1 MQTPQY
7 QRVQTLWLLWLTLP
21 APLIAILLTA
31 WFQDENVAQR
41 LVGLS
46 VLLMCLIPLVLGRFT
61 VEVGQGAVEWRFG
74 YLGRPRW
81 TLPLAEIKAVEVAST
96 TWPEGWGIRFTRQ
109 GMLYN
114 ASGTRAVRLIL
125 RDGRQLR
132 LGSDEPERLAAFIM
146 ARL

>member
-7 QRVQTLWLLWLTLP
+7 QQTQTLWLLWLLLP
-21 APLIAILLTA
+21 MPLIAIVLTA
-31 WFQDENVAQR
+31 WFQDQNTAQR
-41 LVGLS
+41 AVGLS
-46 VLLMCLIPLVLGRFT
+46 VLILSAIPVFLGRFT

-81 TLPLAEIKAVEVAST
+81 TLPLSDIKFVEVTTST
-96 TWPEGWGIRFTRQ
+96 WLEGWGIRFTRQ

-114 ASGTRAVRLIL
+114 ASGTGAVRLVL

-132 LGSDEPERLAAFIM
+132 LGSDEPGRLAAFIA